1 MSKFPW
7 EVAGVVALVAV
18 AVLGFAGLAVF
29 EHRRANA
36 WELKFRQERHAR
48 QILARCHMWAVEG
61 YVIANPDDC
70 ITFDPVAWRNR
81 PIRGLK

>member
-1 MSKFPW
+1 MTKPW
-7 EVAGVVALVAV
+7 EYAAAAALVSAAILAFAIT
-18 AVLGFAGLAVF
+18 AVL

-36 WELKFRQERHAR
+36 NEHRFLVERQMR

-70 ITFDPVAWRNR
+70 TTFDPSSWLAKRR
-81 PIRGLK
+81 